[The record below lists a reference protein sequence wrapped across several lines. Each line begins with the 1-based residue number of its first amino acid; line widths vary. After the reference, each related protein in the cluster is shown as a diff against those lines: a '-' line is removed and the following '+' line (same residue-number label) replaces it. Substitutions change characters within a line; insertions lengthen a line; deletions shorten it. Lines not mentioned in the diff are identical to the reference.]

1 MTSTSSDTN
10 TSSTQDETPRSDE
23 GKNAGERPA
32 APSIKPPSG
41 SRRFADRFFG
51 PESRSGRFLRS
62 LLRWTALTA
71 ALLLVG
77 ALAVYLLLYQPALR
91 QLEQTRQQL
100 AATTAE
106 LRQAQDD
113 LAAAQQ
119 ARDTSETRDEASQE
133 RLNLE
138 LTRVQVLRAKNS
150 LAAAQVAVARKDKAA
165 ASKALDTAE
174 STLEQTMTHLEKLD
188 AAAPSTIKALF
199 TLVRNDLGR
208 DLTLAG
214 QSIDRLSAELARL
227 DNLLK

>member
-23 GKNAGERPA
+23 GKYAGERQA

-77 ALAVYLLLYQPALR
+77 ALAVYLLLYQPAVR

-106 LRQAQDD
+106 LRQTQDD

-119 ARDTSETRDEASQE
+119 ARETSETRDEASQE

-150 LAAAQVAVARKDKAA
+150 LAAAQVAVAGKDKDAA
-165 ASKALDTAE
+165 GKALDTAE
-174 STLEQTMTHLEKLD
+174 STLEQTMARLEKLD
-188 AAAPSTIKALF
+188 ASAPSTIEALF

-208 DLTLAG
+208 DLALAG